1 MDYLDYNSQEKSKI
15 STYHNNIMFN
25 DIKNNYMENN
35 AINQYLIQDSN
46 NNKRTYNQNNQ
57 FFHEISQTNNN
68 KYPIKENPKT
78 TKFLTE
84 YYSYPFKN
92 MKNKNII
99 KNKDTNIKNNNILLQ
114 NQYSINQ
121 NLKNKYANYSPEKR
135 NTFDYKGKNELFE
148 QNKIKSNKT
157 QINISENNNYTMNQN
172 KIIKNNNQYEKAL
185 LLNKLNA
192 SKSTYNFGK
201 EDILIEYDNVPV
213 IASKNNYNKSYL
225 INNSTKGNYHLFK
238 KGNLTNTNYIN
249 NFSYEN
255 MFNNSL
261 MENTNNLKK
270 TSYNSNINNDKEYL
284 GKSYFDADVSNIEE
298 NYNFANYK
306 NTNNNDYFAKN
317 KKWQFSRH
325 KNYHNNPNNINN
337 NINLNNAYFLREASE
352 NYQTNNNIFDIT
364 DNNNN
369 MNISKAKIKEKIY
382 KIQKANTEF
391 FKYKNQFNKNTTNN
405 IATNNN
411 KSNYLNNYKNE
422 KNNNNLNVKQIKNY
436 INKSKKDIFQNK
448 EYNNIINLG
457 NHKIKKRISP
467 EPKNKIYSNNE
478 YYKNINHPITS
489 KNYVNNN
496 NIIFHEINDKK
507 PINNKRNNNIQ
518 NNLYKYNLL
527 TDKNIDN
534 YVAKDNKNIS
544 YINYDMNEDSI
555 IKQPNMENKKSN
567 YQSQKNKKV
576 IGNYIDLKNNTTR
589 YDNSKLEAQKLIL
602 LSESSS
608 KKDFDKNIYGYKSTK
623 NISFLQKGN
632 NNVNNNNNNQF
643 SQKGKDNLSPDS
655 YIVQMNNSKN
665 NNMNI
670 NLEGYNNLRESNDY
684 NFNAKTE
691 SNIQNINR
699 KENNKYT
706 IMNKN
711 KILNENSFSIMK
723 SSNVNKINNNQPV
736 KLYLKKKE
744 MLKNKDII
752 NQYNEN
758 KENNKNNNI
767 HNKHNQMKQINYMN
781 NNKTNININNNI
793 DSKNNNNIININ
805 NTTSNVNILNVKKSS
820 INICIDQKD
829 NYNLIYPSKNIN
841 IGNFYNKGMK
851 NNIKNNDKSNI
862 KIIKNELF
870 EKNKNF
876 KNIKF
881 NTSVINRNNNNS
893 NSNLSNFPSYIQVSA
908 NNMKNKDNINI
919 KTDNNTR
926 SYKNI
931 LYKGISSETNRNI
944 KQMILNNSSQLL
956 FNDKKLE
963 TDYVNDG
970 KSNKKIKMN
979 FFRDYVITEKNTLNN
994 PNENKTF
1001 FEKHLRNSRNS
1012 NLSKDNINLYNPQK
1026 SPTLDNNF
1034 NCINLNER
1042 KNIPLTPNLAHGHS
1056 KKVKSNQNNSGIYV
1070 KPCGIVS
1077 KSKSKSKKCKK
1088 AKSVLRIYKNN
1099 NSERNTNG
1107 RNIIKRNQS
1116 NFDYYFK
1123 TSPLFYQK
1131 DDYFQSEF
1139 GSIKKGST
1147 SLNTSHVTKFENSS
1161 LKTKENELSFDNNI
1175 TIINFIREPYKKD
1188 YFFAK
1193 KIYKYHIKSPKIEQ
1207 CFFSKNNIFKKE
1219 EIKLLLEQNTNKSN
1233 DLRITFG
1240 NLNQNSNENNKFLVD
1255 DKNEIINIVNFNY
1268 NDIEES
1274 DLDIYKE
1281 LQKKM
1286 KNEPEEIQNPENIL
1300 PLNKEVII
1308 YETIQKLKALNKNY
1322 NKNKINSTQ
1331 EGISKEENDGSKINE
1346 NSLKYKNIEN
1356 GIKILNNLVVKKDL
1370 KNNVESLIK
1379 NLNKGKN
1386 DKKGDKIFLGTN
1398 KLNDIFNNRKETNY
1412 VKKDKSSDN
1421 IVYIKHKGKNKCSK
1435 SVNKDII
1442 KGISKIQN
1450 VFGKNNIN
1458 IISNNSND
1466 ENKINNIEIEFEYT
1480 QEQKQKIKTYIPR
1493 KKNEFDIFNDKI
1505 DVNSDIQEKKIKEKK
1520 DKSKY
1525 KENQINI
1532 NQDSNNIKN
1541 NNINIPLKYNEDLI
1555 HYRETIT
1562 DNDEEIIYYNK
1573 NNNINS
1579 NNNSFEIKN
1588 GSHNNS
1594 NNSEDFDNYLKII
1607 KKNKSNNILKQDIT
1621 FLLNII
1627 SVGNYSFVLKK
1638 LTQII
1643 LYKITESKEKNT
1655 SFNKS
1660 LKNNDDIIYNE
1671 HLLSSIIF
1679 KHATKG
1685 KKYICIYSKLC
1696 SDLNKNILNDLEE
1709 QKNRKNNK
1717 ERNLKL
1723 IINDECIK
1731 IINNFQFDEINIV
1744 NNKDNNEF
1752 YYFREKIIGFINF
1765 VYELINVELLKQQ
1778 FGFYVVEQFY
1788 KLFIREN
1795 KENMKYND
1803 IITNIYLEGIITLI
1817 PKLGKIIFEK
1827 DNQKL
1832 LQNINNFI
1840 QQNIYSMIN
1849 IRNQINMNIP
1859 DNLKYRIMNI
1869 ISKKENQWKDT
1880 FYEIYEIEQ
1889 KIKINPETRSI
1900 LSNYLTN
1907 NEKLIQNNRA
1917 KAQDINQINKT
1928 LIEED
1933 ILNYISYFTEENNK
1947 GKINIKTEVDKS
1959 YNWKVID
1966 ELVNNKNFGLGSLIN
1981 YFISICSSF
1990 NYDENKII
1998 LCNEYIKNII
2008 EFYANN
2014 LSKKAIES
2022 LQNEMIKTFSKIDD
2036 IVESNKEMYK
2046 ILGNLLLILI
2056 DNKLF
2061 HIKFFN
2067 NYLKED
2073 KKTQINL
2080 AIITKYCI
2088 ISSGKF
2094 AKKYLNDFKQT
2105 KLFFNN
2111 EIFEKYVIENMKD
2124 LFYFIK

>member
-1 MDYLDYNSQEKSKI
+1 MDYLDYNSKEKSKMNN
-15 STYHNNIMFN
+15 YHNNVVFN

-35 AINQYLIQDSN
+35 AINQYLVQEPNN
-46 NNKRTYNQNNQ
+46 NNKRIFNQNNQ

-68 KYPIKENPKT
+68 KYPIKENPKMI
-78 TKFLTE
+78 KFLTE

-92 MKNKNII
+92 LKNKNII
-99 KNKDTNIKNNNILLQ
+99 KGKDTNIKNNNILLQ
-114 NQYSINQ
+114 NQYSINS
-121 NLKNKYANYSPEKR
+121 NLKNKYNNYFQEKR
-135 NTFDYKGKNELFE
+135 NTFDYKGNNELFE

-157 QINISENNNYTMNQN
+157 QINISDNNNYKMNQT
-172 KIIKNNNQYEKAL
+172 KKIKNNNQYEKAL
-185 LLNKLNA
+185 LLNKLNS
-192 SKSTYNFGK
+192 SKSTYNFCK

-213 IASKNNYNKSYL
+213 ITSKNNCNKSYL
-225 INNSTKGNYHLFK
+225 INNSTKGNYYLFK
-238 KGNLTNTNYIN
+238 NSNLTNTDYIN

-261 MENTNNLKK
+261 MENSNNLKK
-270 TSYNSNINNDKEYL
+270 TSYNTNINNDKDYL

-298 NYNFANYK
+298 KYSFANYK
-306 NTNNNDYFAKN
+306 NTNNNNDYFAKN

-337 NINLNNAYFLREASE
+337 NINLNNAYYIREASE
-352 NYQTNNNIFDIT
+352 NYQSNNNIFDIT
-364 DNNNN
+364 DNNHN
-369 MNISKAKIKEKIY
+369 MDISKTKIKEKIY

-391 FKYKNQFNKNTTNN
+391 FKYKNQFNKNATNN
-405 IATNNN
+405 ITTNNN
-411 KSNYLNNYKNE
+411 KSNYLNNYKTE
-422 KNNNNLNVKQIKNY
+422 KNNNNLNIKQIKNY

-478 YYKNINHPITS
+478 YYKNINNPISS

-534 YVAKDNKNIS
+534 YMAKDNKNIS
-544 YINYDMNEDSI
+544 YINYDINEDSI
-555 IKQPNMENKKSN
+555 IKQPHIENKKSN

-589 YDNSKLEAQKLIL
+589 YDNSKLEEQKLIL
-602 LSESSS
+602 LSESSP
-608 KKDFDKNIYGYKSTK
+608 KRGFDKNIYGYKSTK
-623 NISFLQKGN
+623 NISFIQKRN
-632 NNVNNNNNNQF
+632 NNINNNNQF
-643 SQKGKDNLSPDS
+643 SQKGKNNLSPDS
-655 YIVQMNNSKN
+655 YIMKMNNSKN

-670 NLEGYNNLRESNDY
+670 NLEGYTNLKESND
-684 NFNAKTE
+684 NNLNAKTE
-691 SNIQNINR
+691 ANIQNINLN
-699 KENNKYT
+699 ENNKY
-706 IMNKN
+706 IILNKN
-711 KILNENSFSIMK
+711 KNLNENSFTMMK
-723 SSNVNKINNNQPV
+723 SSNASKNNNNQPV

-744 MLKNKDII
+744 MLKNKNII
-752 NQYNEN
+752 KQYNEN
-758 KENNKNNNI
+758 KENNKNNNY
-767 HNKHNQMKQINYMN
+767 NQIKNNQIKQINNMN

-820 INICIDQKD
+820 INICIDQNE

-851 NNIKNNDKSNI
+851 NNTKNNDKSNI

-881 NTSVINRNNNNS
+881 NTSVINRNINNS
-893 NSNLSNFPSYIQVSA
+893 NSNLTNFPSYIQIST
-908 NNMKNKDNINI
+908 NNTKIKDKINI

-944 KQMILNNSSQLL
+944 KQMILNNSSQFL

-963 TDYVNDG
+963 TDYVNEG
-970 KSNKKIKMN
+970 ENNKKIKMN
-979 FFRDYVITEKNTLNN
+979 FFRDYVVTEKNTLNN
-994 PNENKTF
+994 QNENKTI
-1001 FEKHLRNSRNS
+1001 FEKNLRNTRNS
-1012 NLSKDNINLYNPQK
+1012 NISKDNINLYKPQK

-1042 KNIPLTPNLAHGHS
+1042 IKVPLTPNLTQGHS
-1056 KKVKSNQNNSGIYV
+1056 QKVKSNQNNSGIYV
-1070 KPCGIVS
+1070 KPYVIAS
-1077 KSKSKSKKCKK
+1077 KSRSKSKKSKK
-1088 AKSVLRIYKNN
+1088 AKTVLRIYKNN
-1099 NSERNTNG
+1099 NSERNTNN
-1107 RNIIKRNQS
+1107 RKIIKRNQS

-1147 SLNTSHVTKFENSS
+1147 SLNTSHITKFENSS
-1161 LKTKENELSFDNNI
+1161 IKTKENELSFDNNT

-1193 KIYKYHIKSPKIEQ
+1193 KIYKYYIKSPQIEQ
-1207 CFFSKNNIFKKE
+1207 CFFSKNNIFKNE
-1219 EIKLLLEQNTNKSN
+1219 EIKLLFEHNTNKSN
-1233 DLRITFG
+1233 NLRITFG

-1286 KNEPEEIQNPENIL
+1286 KKEPEEIQNTENIL

-1322 NKNKINSTQ
+1322 YKNKINSTQ
-1331 EGISKEENDGSKINE
+1331 ERKSKEENDGSKINE
-1346 NSLKYKNIEN
+1346 KSLKYKNIEN
-1356 GIKILNNLVVKKDL
+1356 GIKILNNFAIKKGL
-1370 KNNVESLIK
+1370 KNNIENLIK
-1379 NLNKGKN
+1379 NLNKGN
-1386 DKKGDKIFLGTN
+1386 GDKKGDKIFLGTN
-1398 KLNDIFNNRKETNY
+1398 KLNEIFNNRKETNY
-1412 VKKDKSSDN
+1412 VKKDKSNDN
-1421 IVYIKHKGKNKCSK
+1421 IVYIKNKGKNKCSK

-1458 IISNNSND
+1458 IISINSSD
-1466 ENKINNIEIEFEYT
+1466 ENKINNIEKEFEYS
-1480 QEQKQKIKTYIPR
+1480 QEQKQKVRTYIPR
-1493 KKNEFDIFNDKI
+1493 KKNEFDIFNDKH
-1505 DVNSDIQEKKIKEKK
+1505 DVNSNIQEKK

-1525 KENQINI
+1525 NENEINI
-1532 NQDSNNIKN
+1532 EQVSKNNKY
-1541 NNINIPLKYNEDLI
+1541 NNINMPLKYNEDLI
-1555 HYRETIT
+1555 RYGETMT
-1562 DNDEEIIYYNK
+1562 DNDEDIINYNK
-1573 NNNINS
+1573 HNNIN
-1579 NNNSFEIKN
+1579 NNNSIEVKDD
-1588 GSHNNS
+1588 SHNNS
-1594 NNSEDFDNYLKII
+1594 KNSEDFDNYLKII

-1627 SVGNYSFVLKK
+1627 SVRNYSFVLKK

-1643 LYKITESKEKNT
+1643 LYKITESREKNT
-1655 SFNKS
+1655 TFNKS

-1671 HLLSSIIF
+1671 HLFSSIIF
-1679 KHATKG
+1679 RHVTKG

-1709 QKNRKNNK
+1709 QKNIKNNK

-1731 IINNFQFDEINIV
+1731 IINNFQLDEINIA
-1744 NNKDNNEF
+1744 NNKDNNGF
-1752 YYFREKIIGFINF
+1752 YYFREKIDGFINF
-1765 VYELINVELLKQQ
+1765 VYELINVELLKLQ

-1795 KENMKYND
+1795 KENMKYNN
-1803 IITNIYLEGIITLI
+1803 IITNNYLEGIIALI
-1817 PKLGKIIFEK
+1817 PKLGKLYFEK

-1840 QQNIYSMIN
+1840 QQNLFPLIN
-1849 IRNQINMNIP
+1849 IKNKNDMNISN
-1859 DNLKYRIMNI
+1859 NLKYRIMNI

-1880 FYEIYEIEQ
+1880 FYEIYEDEQ
-1889 KIKINPETRSI
+1889 KIALAPDNKSI
-1900 LSNYLTN
+1900 LSNNLKI
-1907 NEKLIQNNRA
+1907 NEKLIQNNKT
-1917 KAQDINQINKT
+1917 KAQDINQINKA

-1966 ELVNNKNFGLGSLIN
+1966 ELVNNKNFGLESLIN
-1981 YFISICSSF
+1981 YFISICSTF
-1990 NYDENKII
+1990 NYDDNKII

-2014 LSKKAIES
+2014 LSKKAIDS
-2022 LQNEMIKTFSKIDD
+2022 LQNEMIKTFSKIDE
-2036 IVESNKEMYK
+2036 ILENNKEMYK
-2046 ILGNLLLILI
+2046 ILGNLLLVLI

-2111 EIFEKYVIENMKD
+2111 DIFEKYVIENMKD
-2124 LFYFIK
+2124 LLYFIK